1 MGRKRKS
8 YVIDA
13 DGSQFH
19 ELDVEYT
26 RNDYKD
32 VSVDALNSLPPDER
46 SIMILYISVGNNK
59 KELAKRLGCSR
70 THIHETLKR
79 IQDKLKEQINQKLND
94 ENNY

>member
-32 VSVDALNSLPPDER
+32 VSVDALNGLPPDER

-94 ENNY
+94 ENDY